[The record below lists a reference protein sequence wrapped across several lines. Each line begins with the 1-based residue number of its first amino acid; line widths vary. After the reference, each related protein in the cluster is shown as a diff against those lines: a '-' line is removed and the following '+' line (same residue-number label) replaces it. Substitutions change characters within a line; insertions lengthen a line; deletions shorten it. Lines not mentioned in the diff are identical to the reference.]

1 MTVRYLKDQSG
12 KTTDVQLS
20 LEDYMSLLEKA
31 NELPEHVK
39 NGIERAQEQAASG
52 LLKTTEEVLSKYE
65 AK

>member
-1 MTVRYLKDQSG
+1 MTVRYLKDESG

-20 LEDYMSLLEKA
+20 LEDYMHLLEKA

-39 NGIERAQEQAASG
+39 KGIARGLDEASG
-52 LLKTTEEVLSKYE
+52 DLKTTAEVLSKYR